1 MNDTLANTEKK
12 TAYIL
17 TLPAVCLVFAVILF
31 PIFSNIWISFKEVEL
46 KDIRI
51 PEPIAKKIVKS
62 ISGEESKIKILYK
75 LRNSSL
81 IQEIRDVK
89 FQDKYPKNFQ
99 PLDLDDRCTFKSSKL
114 RCNFGNWEAKYR
126 ENFQVIFLNIKD
138 KEINKKKIKS
148 NKT

>member
-51 PEPIAKKIVKS
+51 P
-62 ISGEESKIKILYK
+62 
-75 LRNSSL
+75 
-81 IQEIRDVK
+81 
-89 FQDKYPKNFQ
+89 
-99 PLDLDDRCTFKSSKL
+99 
-114 RCNFGNWEAKYR
+114 
-126 ENFQVIFLNIKD
+126 
-138 KEINKKKIKS
+138 
-148 NKT
+148 